1 MTGPAQPRVLI
12 VGATS
17 AIAGHVAREYARR
30 GAELFLVA
38 RNATRLRQL
47 AEELASAVRG
57 TSSGDFSQLEA
68 NEAHVD
74 AAIAALGTIDVAVI
88 AHGWLPDQPETERR
102 LDTALQT
109 LSANF
114 TSAVSFLI
122 PLANHL
128 EQRRA
133 GHIAV
138 LTSVAGDRGR
148 PRNYTYGSAK
158 SATTTYLEGM
168 RSRLYDAGVSVHEL
182 RLGPVD
188 TPMTVD
194 HPKTALFGQ
203 APDVARDIVR
213 AIERDRPLAYLPRYW
228 RPIMFLVRW
237 LPQPIFQRIGFL
249 SDR

>member
-1 MTGPAQPRVLI
+1 MTPLRVLI

-17 AIAGHVAREYARR
+17 AIAGHIAREYAQR

-38 RNATRLRQL
+38 RDPTRLRQL
-47 AEELASAVRG
+47 AEELSSAVRG

-68 NEAHVD
+68 NEAHVS
-74 AAIAALGTIDVAVI
+74 AAIAALGAIDVGVI
-88 AHGWLPDQPETERR
+88 AHGWLPDQLETESS

-128 EQRRA
+128 EAQRA

-168 RSRLYDAGVSVHEL
+168 RSRLYHTGVSVHEL

-188 TPMTVD
+188 TPMTID
-194 HPKTALFGQ
+194 HPKTALFGK
-203 APDVARDIVR
+203 APEVAHDIVR
-213 AIERDRPLAYLPRYW
+213 AIERDQALAYLPRYW

-237 LPQPIFQRIGFL
+237 LPEPIFQRIGFL